1 MTDILLVLLKVN
13 IAAAVAVAIVLA
25 ARKKVHKVMG
35 PDAAYLMWAIVP
47 VAMLATLIP
56 SRIVLVTDG
65 GTGPVSR
72 FWAEHL
78 WPFAA
83 VLVFAWMTGV
93 ILMAGELLRRQQLF
107 MEDVGFRK
115 AGPAVVGFFYPYIVT
130 PADFS
135 RRFSDVER
143 KLIMAHE
150 QVHLERQDIRINAVV
165 AAVRCLCWFNPV
177 IHIGAR
183 YLRADQEL
191 SCDAA
196 VIERRPR
203 ARRAYAETLL
213 KTQLAER
220 SLPVGCYWPPVSNW
234 GTSHPLTERIAML
247 TRTPFSGR
255 RRLAAAAAV
264 LTLVSGGGFAAWA
277 AQPPREVVAA
287 PAEDEALNDGSQL
300 FIARAGRTEIFVIL
314 EPDDVI
320 EVRPPDA
327 KPTR

>member
-13 IAAAVAVAIVLA
+13 FAAAVAVAIVMT
-25 ARKKVHKVMG
+25 ARRKVRETMG

-47 VAMLATLIP
+47 VAMLAVLIP
-56 SRIVLVTDG
+56 SRIVTVEHG
-65 GTGPVSR
+65 RTGQVSH
-72 FWAEHL
+72 FWGEAL

-83 VLVFAWMTGV
+83 VLVLAWMTGV

-115 AGPAVVGFFYPYIVT
+115 AGPAVVGFFYPHVVT

-135 RRFSDVER
+135 SRFSETER

-165 AAVRCLCWFNPV
+165 AAVRCLCWFNPL
-177 IHIGAR
+177 IHIGAHA
-183 YLRADQEL
+183 LRADQEL

-213 KTQLAER
+213 KTQLADR
-220 SLPVGCYWPPVSNW
+220 SLPVGCYWPAGS
-234 GTSHPLTERIAML
+234 SHPLTERIAML
-247 TRTPFSGR
+247 TRMPFSHR
-255 RRLAAAAAV
+255 RRVAAAAAV

-287 PAEDEALNDGSQL
+287 PAEDEAQNDRSQL
-300 FIARAGRTEIFVIL
+300 FLARAGKTEIFVIL

-320 EVRPPDA
+320 EVRPPSA
-327 KPTR
+327 KPTP

>member
-1 MTDILLVLLKVN
+1 VTDILLVLLKVN
-13 IAAAVAVAIVLA
+13 FAAAVAVAIVMT
-25 ARKKVHKVMG
+25 ARKKVRETMG

-47 VAMLATLIP
+47 VAMLAVLIP
-56 SRIVLVTDG
+56 SRIVMVEHG
-65 GTGPVSR
+65 GTGQVSN
-72 FWAEHL
+72 FWGEAL

-83 VLVFAWMTGV
+83 VLVLAWMTGV
-93 ILMAGELLRRQQLF
+93 ILMAGELLKRQQLF

-115 AGPAVVGFFYPYIVT
+115 AGPAVVGFFYPYVVT

-135 RRFSDVER
+135 RRFSEEER

-165 AAVRCLCWFNPV
+165 AAVRCLCWFNPL
-177 IHIGAR
+177 IHMGAH

-196 VIERRPR
+196 VIERRPK

-213 KTQLAER
+213 KTQLADR
-220 SLPVGCYWPPVSNW
+220 SLPVGCYWPPAGNW
-234 GTSHPLTERIAML
+234 GTSHPLMERIAML

-255 RRLAAAAAV
+255 RRVAAAAAV

-287 PAEDEALNDGSQL
+287 PAGDEAQNEGSQL
-300 FIARAGRTEIFVIL
+300 FIARAGKTEIFVIL

-320 EVRPPDA
+320 EVRPPSA
-327 KPTR
+327 KPTP

>member
-1 MTDILLVLLKVN
+1 MTEILLVLLKVN
-13 IAAAVAVAIVLA
+13 IAAAAAVGIVLA
-25 ARKKVHKVMG
+25 ARRKVHAVMG

-47 VAMLATLIP
+47 VAMLAVLIP
-56 SRIVLVTDG
+56 SRIVMVTDG
-65 GTGPVSR
+65 GAGQTSHI
-72 FWAEHL
+72 WADSL

-83 VLVFAWMTGV
+83 VLVLAWMTGV
-93 ILMAGELLRRQQLF
+93 ILMGGELLRRQQLF

-135 RRFSDVER
+135 HRFSDDER

-177 IHIGAR
+177 IHIGAHF
-183 YLRADQEL
+183 LRVDQEL

-213 KTQLAER
+213 KTQLADR
-220 SLPVGCYWPPVSNW
+220 SLPVGCYWPAGS
-234 GTSHPLTERIAML
+234 SHPLTERIAML
-247 TRTPFSGR
+247 TRMPFSHR
-255 RRLAAAAAV
+255 RRIAAAGAV
-264 LTLVSGGGFAAWA
+264 LMLVGGGGFAAWA
-277 AQPPREVVAA
+277 AQPPREVAM
-287 PAEDEALNDGSQL
+287 PADADAQDDGSQRFFL
-300 FIARAGRTEIFVIL
+300 ARAGKTEIFVIL

-320 EVRPPDA
+320 EVRPPSA
-327 KPTR
+327 KPTP

>member
-1 MTDILLVLLKVN
+1 VTDILLVLLKVN
-13 IAAAVAVAIVLA
+13 IAAGVAVAIVLA

-72 FWAEHL
+72 IWAEYL

-83 VLVFAWMTGV
+83 VVVFAWMTGV

-150 QVHLERQDIRINAVV
+150 QVHLERQDIRINALV

-177 IHIGAR
+177 IHMGAH

-220 SLPVGCYWPPVSNW
+220 SLPVGCYWPA

-247 TRTPFSGR
+247 TRTPFSSR
-255 RRLAAAAAV
+255 RRIAAAAAV
-264 LTLVSGGGFAAWA
+264 LMLVGGGGFAAWA
-277 AQPPREVVAA
+277 AQPPREVVVPAA
-287 PAEDEALNDGSQL
+287 DDDRPDDGL
-300 FIARAGRTEIFVIL
+300 RRLTIGRVGKTEIFVIL
-314 EPDDVI
+314 EPDVI
-320 EVRPPDA
+320 EVQPPA
-327 KPTR
+327 R

>member
-1 MTDILLVLLKVN
+1 VTDIILVLLKVN
-13 IAAAVAVAIVLA
+13 FAAGVAVAIVLA

-47 VAMLATLIP
+47 VAMLAVLIP
-56 SRIVLVTDG
+56 SRTVLVTEG
-65 GTGPVSR
+65 ETGPVSR
-72 FWAEHL
+72 IWAEYL

-83 VLVFAWMTGV
+83 VVVFAWMTGV
-93 ILMAGELLRRQQLF
+93 ILMAGELLKRQQQF

-135 RRFSDVER
+135 RRFSDDER

-165 AAVRCLCWFNPV
+165 AAVRCLCWFNPLV
-177 IHIGAR
+177 HIGAH

-220 SLPVGCYWPPVSNW
+220 SLPVGCYWPAGS
-234 GTSHPLTERIAML
+234 SHPLTERIAML
-247 TRTPFSGR
+247 TRMPFSGR
-255 RRLAAAAAV
+255 RRVAAAAAV

-277 AQPPREVVAA
+277 AQPPRHVVAA
-287 PAEDEALNDGSQL
+287 PAEDEAQDGGSQIFL
-300 FIARAGRTEIFVIL
+300 ARAGKTEIFVIL

-320 EVRPPDA
+320 EVRPPSA
-327 KPTR
+327 KPTP

>member
-1 MTDILLVLLKVN
+1 VTDILLVLLKVN
-13 IAAAVAVAIVLA
+13 FAAALAVAIVMA
-25 ARKKVHKVMG
+25 ARKTVRETMG

-47 VAMLATLIP
+47 VAMLAVLLP
-56 SRIVLVTDG
+56 SRIVLVEAQG

-72 FWAEHL
+72 FWGEAL

-83 VLVFAWMTGV
+83 VLVLAWMTGV
-93 ILMAGELLRRQQLF
+93 ILMAGELLKRQQLF

-115 AGPAVVGFFYPYIVT
+115 AGPAVVGFFYPYVVT

-135 RRFSDVER
+135 NRFSDEER
-143 KLIMAHE
+143 ALILAHE

-165 AAVRCLCWFNPV
+165 AVVRCLCWFNPL
-177 IHIGAR
+177 IHIGAH

-196 VIERRPR
+196 VIERRPK

-213 KTQLAER
+213 KTQLADR
-220 SLPVGCYWPPVSNW
+220 SLPVGCYWPS
-234 GTSHPLTERIAML
+234 GTSHPLMERIAML

-255 RRLAAAAAV
+255 RRIAAAAAV

-277 AQPPREVVAA
+277 AQPPRHVVAA
-287 PAEDEALNDGSQL
+287 PAEDEAQDDGSQIFL
-300 FIARAGRTEIFVIL
+300 ARAGKTEIFVIL
-314 EPDDVI
+314 ESDDVI
-320 EVRPPDA
+320 EVRPPSA
-327 KPTR
+327 KPTP

>member
-1 MTDILLVLLKVN
+1 VTDILLVLLKVN
-13 IAAAVAVAIVLA
+13 FAAAVAVAIVMA
-25 ARKKVHKVMG
+25 ARKKVRETMG

-47 VAMLATLIP
+47 VAMLAVLIP
-56 SRIVLVTDG
+56 SRIVMVEDG
-65 GTGPVSR
+65 GPGPVSR
-72 FWAEHL
+72 FWSEQL

-83 VLVFAWMTGV
+83 VLVLAWMTGV
-93 ILMAGELLRRQQLF
+93 ILMAGELLKRQQLF

-135 RRFSDVER
+135 HRFSDEER
-143 KLIMAHE
+143 TLIMAHE

-165 AAVRCLCWFNPV
+165 AAVRCLCWFNPL
-177 IHIGAR
+177 IHIGAH

-220 SLPVGCYWPPVSNW
+220 SLPVGCYWPAGS
-234 GTSHPLTERIAML
+234 SHPLTERIAML
-247 TRTPFSGR
+247 TRMPFSGR
-255 RRLAAAAAV
+255 RRVAAAAAV

-277 AQPPREVVAA
+277 AQPPRHVVAA
-287 PAEDEALNDGSQL
+287 PAEDEVQDDGSQIFL
-300 FIARAGRTEIFVIL
+300 ARAGKTEIFVIL

-320 EVRPPDA
+320 EVRPPSA
-327 KPTR
+327 KPTP

>member
-1 MTDILLVLLKVN
+1 
-13 IAAAVAVAIVLA
+13 
-25 ARKKVHKVMG
+25 
-35 PDAAYLMWAIVP
+35 
-47 VAMLATLIP
+47 
-56 SRIVLVTDG
+56 
-65 GTGPVSR
+65 
-72 FWAEHL
+72 
-78 WPFAA
+78 
-83 VLVFAWMTGV
+83 MTGV
-93 ILMAGELLRRQQLF
+93 ILMGGELLRRQQLF

-150 QVHLERQDIRINAVV
+150 QVHLERQDIRINALV

-177 IHIGAR
+177 IHMGAH

-220 SLPVGCYWPPVSNW
+220 SLPVGCYWPA
-234 GTSHPLTERIAML
+234 GTLHPLTERIAML
-247 TRTPFSGR
+247 TRTPFSLR
-255 RRLAAAAAV
+255 RRLAAVAAV
-264 LTLVSGGGFAAWA
+264 LTLVSGAGFAAWA

-287 PAEDEALNDGSQL
+287 PAEADTQNDGSSRM
-300 FIARAGRTEIFVIL
+300 FVARAGMTEIFVIL
-314 EPDDVI
+314 DPDDVI
-320 EVRPPDA
+320 EVRPPSA
-327 KPTR
+327 KPTP